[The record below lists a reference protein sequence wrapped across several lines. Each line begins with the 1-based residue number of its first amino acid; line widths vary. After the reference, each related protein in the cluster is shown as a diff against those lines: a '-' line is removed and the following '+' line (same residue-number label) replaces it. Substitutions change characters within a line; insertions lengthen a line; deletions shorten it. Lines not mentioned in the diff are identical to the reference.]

1 MAGPISRR
9 LALQLTAV
17 GLACARPAM
26 AAAPAAGVRPDDM
39 TLGDP
44 AAKVTVVEYASASCP
59 HCARFNN
66 NVFPDFRRKY
76 IDTGKVHYVFRE
88 FLTQPVE
95 VAMAGFLLARC
106 AGKDKYFSVLDDY
119 FRGQEEMYRTGKAG
133 ALINAVGARAG
144 LTAQQINSCL
154 GDEASAQ
161 ALNNRVTRYAN
172 EDGVDSTPTFLING
186 KKLAGLD
193 HEVNLADLDGAIGP
207 LLGGPR
213 RR

>member
-1 MAGPISRR
+1 MAGLVSRR
-9 LALQLTAV
+9 LALQLAAAGV
-17 GLACARPAM
+17 VCAGQAR
-26 AAAPAAGVRPDDM
+26 AAAPAGGVRPDDM

-44 AAKVTVVEYASASCP
+44 AAKVTVIEYASASCP

-66 NVFPDFRRKY
+66 NVFPEFRRKY

-106 AGKDKYFSVLDDY
+106 AGKDKYFSVVDDF
-119 FRGQEEMYRTGKAG
+119 FRGQDEMYRTGNAG

-144 LTAQQINSCL
+144 LSAERINACL
-154 GDEASAQ
+154 GDEAAAQ

-172 EDGVDSTPTFLING
+172 EDGVDSTPTFVING
-186 KKLAGLD
+186 KKLSGLD
-193 HEVNLADLDGAIGP
+193 HETGLADLDGVIGP
-207 LLGGPR
+207 LLSGSRGR
-213 RR
+213 